1 MDLLNES
8 FGGFI
13 TLVDRERNLN
23 FVLLE
28 NCILLINKKSL
39 TSAQKTFLSKT
50 KLTFDAKSIRIVF

>member
-13 TLVDRERNLN
+13 YQVDRERNLN

-50 KLTFDAKSIRIVF
+50 KINF